1 MLSRSKT
8 YLIALSFLVIGTSI
22 YAFFRVNI
30 IFLNY
35 FGDPFIPIKILLK
48 DTFLYNIFRYNL
60 PDALWYGALLLIQNN
75 IASKHVISKLLFYIS
90 VSLPF
95 LLEILQYYRVI
106 PGTFDILDIIIYLLT
121 LILFLCLRKK
131 L

>member
-1 MLSRSKT
+1 MLSRPKT
-8 YLIALSFLVIGTSI
+8 YLIALSFLVIGASI

-30 IFLNY
+30 IFFDY
-35 FGDPFIPIKILLK
+35 FGDPFISIKILLK
-48 DTFLYNIFRYNL
+48 DTFLYNIFRYSL

-75 IASKHVISKLLFYIS
+75 IASKHIISKFLFYIS
-90 VSLPF
+90 VCLPF

-106 PGTFDILDIIIYLLT
+106 PGTFDIVDIIIYLLT